1 LKKVPSPTGRAF
13 KNILFSDSLL
23 SKTSSTLDRI
33 NSEFF
38 KMEDIIQNKPKQLK
52 KKKIPKKPVLDED
65 HKTKL
70 LDKIVTYLLRK

>member
-1 LKKVPSPTGRAF
+1 
-13 KNILFSDSLL
+13 
-23 SKTSSTLDRI
+23 
-33 NSEFF
+33 
-38 KMEDIIQNKPKQLK
+38 MEDIIQNKPKQLK